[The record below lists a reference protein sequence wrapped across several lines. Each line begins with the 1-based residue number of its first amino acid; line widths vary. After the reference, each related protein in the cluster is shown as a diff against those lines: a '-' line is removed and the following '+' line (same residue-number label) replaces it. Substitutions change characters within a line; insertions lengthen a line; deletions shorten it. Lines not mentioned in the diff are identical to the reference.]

1 MSARTKLVRWG
12 NSLAVRLPKRVV
24 EKARLAEGETLTI
37 DVGAEGR
44 VTVKKS
50 EPELTLEA
58 MVARITPAN
67 RYGET
72 RWGRSVGHEV
82 IDEW

>member
-12 NSLAVRLPKRVV
+12 NSLAVRLPKQVV
-24 EKARLAEGETLTI
+24 ERARLAEGEALTV
-37 DVGAEGR
+37 DATAEGR
-44 VTVKKS
+44 VTIRKS
-50 EPELTLEA
+50 EPELTLED
-58 MVARITPAN
+58 MVARITPEN

-72 RWGRSVGHEV
+72 NWGRSVGHEV